1 MYFIPLC
8 FGVQCSADAEE
19 VLPGTAVV
27 HGPASAAGYSPV
39 AAREGTQG
47 TLTYHFG
54 SDCTSVT
61 FAVLI
66 IALLHNVS
74 REVQPW
80 SDIHW

>member
-1 MYFIPLC
+1 M
-8 FGVQCSADAEE
+8 QCSADAEE

-27 HGPASAAGYSPV
+27 HGPASAAGDSPV

-47 TLTYHFG
+47 TLMLNLPLW
-54 SDCTSVT
+54 SDCKPTSVT
-61 FAVLI
+61 FTVLI
-66 IALLHNVS
+66 VALLHNVS